1 MVNKPEELANAPS
14 EKTGSDGQF
23 ADSQGGEEEE
33 SYEKLL
39 DLYGGIRKFAEG
51 EVLKGTV
58 LKITSTDVIVDI
70 GYKSEGVIPLNQF
83 RTESGEKD
91 VAIGDVIDVFIE
103 NTEDYEGHIVLS
115 KEKAEKVRIWED
127 VEQAYNEETIIDGRV
142 IERIKGGLAVDIGVR
157 AFLPGSQI
165 DVRPV
170 KNLDSLRGQEIQCRV
185 IKLNRK
191 RGNIVLSRKLVLE
204 QELNIK
210 KAETLENLRDDA
222 VITGFVKNITDYGVF
237 IDLGGL
243 DGLLH
248 VTDLSWG
255 RVNHPSE
262 VFNVGDE
269 ITVKVLKFDRERER
283 VSLGYKQ
290 LTPDPWSLIHERY
303 PIGSRVQ
310 GKVVNITDYGAFVEL
325 ETGVEGLIHV
335 SEMSWSMR
343 VKHPSKVLDTSQTV
357 EAVVLDLDSEGR
369 RISLGLKQIEPDPW
383 VTLAERYA
391 IGSVIEGRI
400 RNLTDFGAFV
410 EVEDGIDGL
419 VHVSDISQRRIKHP
433 SEILKKGEQVQA
445 IILNIDIDNHRLS
458 LGIRQLQPDVWE
470 EFFESHHV
478 GDNVRGRIVRHAPF
492 GIFVELDE
500 GIEGLCHISEV
511 DDEDRDNP
519 EERFKVGDEAELRII
534 KLNPSERKIGLSH
547 KALAEGVERQEMD
560 QYRAASDGSATLADL
575 FHAKDANSN

>member
-1 MVNKPEELANAPS
+1 MVNKPEELADAPS
-14 EKTGSDGQF
+14 QETTSGGQF

-39 DLYGGIRKFAEG
+39 DQYGGIRKFAEG

-58 LKITSTDVIVDI
+58 LKITSTDVVVDI
-70 GYKSEGVIPLNQF
+70 GYKSEGVIPINQF
-83 RTESGEKD
+83 QTPSGDPE
-91 VAIGDVIDVFIE
+91 VAIGDVVDVFIE

-127 VEQAYNEETIIDGRV
+127 VEKAYNEETVIDGRV

-204 QELNIK
+204 QALNIR
-210 KAETLENLRDDA
+210 KAETLANLRDDA
-222 VITGFVKNITDYGVF
+222 VITGVVKNITDYGVF

-262 VFNVGDE
+262 LFSVGDE
-269 ITVKVLKFDRERER
+269 ITVKVLKFDREKER

-335 SEMSWSMR
+335 SEMSWSKR
-343 VKHPSKVLDTSQTV
+343 VKHPSKVLDTGQEV
-357 EAVVLDLDSEGR
+357 EAVVLDLDGEGR
-369 RISLGLKQIEPDPW
+369 RISLGLKQIGPDPW

-391 IGSVIEGRI
+391 IGSVIEGRV
-400 RNLTDFGAFV
+400 RNLTDFGAFI
-410 EVEDGIDGL
+410 EVEEGIDGL

-458 LGIRQLQPDVWE
+458 LGIRQLQPDVWDQ
-470 EFFESHHV
+470 FFDSHHV

-500 GIEGLCHISEV
+500 GIEGLCHISEI
-511 DDEDRDNP
+511 DDDDRDNP
-519 EERFKVGDEAELRII
+519 EERFKVGDEVELRVI
-534 KLNPSERKIGLSH
+534 KLNPSERKIGLSY
-547 KALAEGVERQEMD
+547 KALAEDVERQEMNE
-560 QYRAASDGSATLADL
+560 YRAASDGSATLADL
-575 FHAKDANSN
+575 FTKDANNN

>member
-1 MVNKPEELANAPS
+1 MVNKPEELADAPS
-14 EKTGSDGQF
+14 QETTSGGQF

-39 DLYGGIRKFAEG
+39 DQYGGIRKFAEG

-58 LKITSTDVIVDI
+58 LKITSTDVVVDI
-70 GYKSEGVIPLNQF
+70 GYKSEGVIPINQF
-83 RTESGEKD
+83 QTPSGDPE
-91 VAIGDVIDVFIE
+91 VAIGDVVDVFIE

-127 VEQAYNEETIIDGRV
+127 VEKAYNEETVIDGRV

-204 QELNIK
+204 QALNIR
-210 KAETLENLRDDA
+210 KAETLANLRDDA
-222 VITGFVKNITDYGVF
+222 VITGVVKNITDYGVF

-262 VFNVGDE
+262 LFSVGDE
-269 ITVKVLKFDRERER
+269 ITVKVLKFDREKER

-335 SEMSWSMR
+335 SEMSWSKR
-343 VKHPSKVLDTSQTV
+343 VKHPSKVLDAGQEV
-357 EAVVLDLDSEGR
+357 EAVVLDLDSDGR
-369 RISLGLKQIEPDPW
+369 RISLGLKQIGPDPW
-383 VTLAERYA
+383 VTLAGRYA
-391 IGSVIEGRI
+391 VGSVIEGRV
-400 RNLTDFGAFV
+400 RNLTDFGAFI
-410 EVEDGIDGL
+410 EVEEGIDGL

-458 LGIRQLQPDVWE
+458 LGIRQLQPDVWDQ
-470 EFFESHHV
+470 FFDSHHV

-500 GIEGLCHISEV
+500 GIEGLCHISEI
-511 DDEDRDNP
+511 DDDDRDNP
-519 EERFKVGDEAELRII
+519 EERFKVGDEVELRVI
-534 KLNPSERKIGLSH
+534 KLNPSERKIGLSY
-547 KALAEGVERQEMD
+547 KALAEDVERQEMNE
-560 QYRAASDGSATLADL
+560 YRAASDGSATLADL
-575 FHAKDANSN
+575 FTKDANNN